1 MISQNDIEYL
11 QDMVEREQMTAD
23 EANVEKVLTQRVLIV
38 KSLPKTVRAALNA
51 AVRDGKLRHKRKE
64 GRKPEVYYHPNFE
77 YKKGKELFE
86 SVKEFNN
93 ILKLNNLDIEVLI
106 GNELYYSED
115 IIEIIEQK
123 EFYTLNNSKY
133 LLIEFPPIRFPKNI
147 VDIIY
152 EIKIRGYVPILAHV
166 ERYKEVQ
173 ENVNIIYDC
182 IKEGALIQ
190 VNSSSIIGKNG
201 KEAERVSEILLNNNM
216 IHFIA
221 TDAHS
226 STRRRPIIRE
236 TYDYIV
242 RKYGEQKAEMLF
254 IQNPYKVIED
264 KEISIESPRK
274 YEKSKGFF
282 KKLFKK

>member
-1 MISQNDIEYL
+1 MIDIHCHIVPNIDDGARSLDDALEMAKIAY
-11 QDMVEREQMTAD
+11 D
-23 EANVEKVLTQRVLIV
+23 EVIRKIV
-38 KSLPKTVRAALNA
+38 NTS
-51 AVRDGKLRHKRKE
+51 H
-64 GRKPEVYYHPNFE
+64 YHPNFE

-93 ILKLNNLDIEVLI
+93 ILKLNNLDIELLI

-182 IKEGALIQ
+182 IKTGAIIQ
-190 VNSSSIIGKNG
+190 INSSSLIGKQG
-201 KEAERVSEILLNNNM
+201 KQFQKICDLL
-216 IHFIA
+216 ISRI
-221 TDAHS
+221 
-226 STRRRPIIRE
+226 
-236 TYDYIV
+236 
-242 RKYGEQKAEMLF
+242 LF

>member
-1 MISQNDIEYL
+1 MIDIHCH
-11 QDMVEREQMTAD
+11 
-23 EANVEKVLTQRVLIV
+23 IV
-38 KSLPKTVRAALNA
+38 PNIDDGAKSLDDALEMA
-51 AVRDGKLRHKRKE
+51 KIAYDEGIRKI
-64 GRKPEVYYHPNFE
+64 VNTSHYHPNFE

-152 EIKIRGYVPILAHV
+152 
-166 ERYKEVQ
+166 
-173 ENVNIIYDC
+173 DC

-242 RKYGEQKAEMLF
+242 RKYGEQKAEILF

>member
-1 MISQNDIEYL
+1 MIDLHCHILPGIDDGAKTIEDSIDLIKEEQRQGVDSIMFTPHFNFERTDIQIFQKRRQRSMQALSDALVEQNI
-11 QDMVEREQMTAD
+11 
-23 EANVEKVLTQRVLIV
+23 NI
-38 KSLPKTVRAALNA
+38 SLKT
-51 AVRDGKLRHKRKE
+51 GS
-64 GRKPEVYYHPNFE
+64 EVYF
-77 YKKGKELFE
+77 
-86 SVKEFNN
+86 SVKLME
-93 ILKLNNLDIEVLI
+93 
-106 GNELYYSED
+106 ED
-115 IIEIIEQK
+115 IDPLCFGDSNYI
-123 EFYTLNNSKY
+123 
-133 LLIEFPPIRFPKNI
+133 LIEFPVNSKPYGLEVTIDNLIR
-147 VDIIY
+147 
-152 EIKIRGYVPILAHV
+152 RGYIPILAHV

-201 KEAERVSEILLNNNM
+201 KEAERVNEILLNNNM

>member
-1 MISQNDIEYL
+1 MIEIKNLSYMYNKNDMILNDINL
-11 QDMVEREQMTAD
+11 QI
-23 EANVEKVLTQRVLIV
+23 K
-38 KSLPKTVRAALNA
+38 
-51 AVRDGKLRHKRKE
+51 DG
-64 GRKPEVYYHPNFE
+64 
-77 YKKGKELFE
+77 
-86 SVKEFNN
+86 
-93 ILKLNNLDIEVLI
+93 
-106 GNELYYSED
+106 
-115 IIEIIEQK
+115 EII
-123 EFYTLNNSKY
+123 
-133 LLIEFPPIRFPKNI
+133 
-147 VDIIY
+147 
-152 EIKIRGYVPILAHV
+152 
-166 ERYKEVQ
+166 
-173 ENVNIIYDC
+173 
-182 IKEGALIQ
+182 
-190 VNSSSIIGKNG
+190 SIIGKNG

>member
-1 MISQNDIEYL
+1 MIDIHCH
-11 QDMVEREQMTAD
+11 
-23 EANVEKVLTQRVLIV
+23 IV
-38 KSLPKTVRAALNA
+38 PNIDDGAKSLDDALEMA
-51 AVRDGKLRHKRKE
+51 KIAYDEGIRKI
-64 GRKPEVYYHPNFE
+64 VNTSHYHPNFE

-93 ILKLNNLDIEVLI
+93 ILKLNNLDIELLI

-133 LLIEFPPIRFPKNI
+133 LLIEFSPIRFPKNI

>member
-1 MISQNDIEYL
+1 MIDIHCH
-11 QDMVEREQMTAD
+11 
-23 EANVEKVLTQRVLIV
+23 IV
-38 KSLPKTVRAALNA
+38 PNIDDGAKSLNDALEMA
-51 AVRDGKLRHKRKE
+51 KIAYDEGIRKI
-64 GRKPEVYYHPNFE
+64 VNTSHYHPNFE

-86 SVKEFNN
+86 MIIDDNVQLQNEIGNLLMINGYSVLKVKEFNN

-152 EIKIRGYVPILAHV
+152 EIKIRGFVPILAHV

-173 ENVNIIYDC
+173 E
-182 IKEGALIQ
+182 
-190 VNSSSIIGKNG
+190 
-201 KEAERVSEILLNNNM
+201 NNNM

-242 RKYGEQKAEMLF
+242 RKYGEQKAEILF

>member
-1 MISQNDIEYL
+1 MQIFFIF
-11 QDMVEREQMTAD
+11 
-23 EANVEKVLTQRVLIV
+23 I
-38 KSLPKTVRAALNA
+38 
-51 AVRDGKLRHKRKE
+51 LRWCHTS
-64 GRKPEVYYHPNFE
+64 NF
-77 YKKGKELFE
+77 F
-86 SVKEFNN
+86 
-93 ILKLNNLDIEVLI
+93 
-106 GNELYYSED
+106 
-115 IIEIIEQK
+115 
-123 EFYTLNNSKY
+123 KY
-133 LLIEFPPIRFPKNI
+133 LSKISLIYKSDLLHNPADLVARITKQLFRFADTAP
-147 VDIIY
+147 
-152 EIKIRGYVPILAHV
+152 
-166 ERYKEVQ
+166 
-173 ENVNIIYDC
+173 VNIIYDC

>member
-1 MISQNDIEYL
+1 MNI
-11 QDMVEREQMTAD
+11 
-23 EANVEKVLTQRVLIV
+23 
-38 KSLPKTVRAALNA
+38 
-51 AVRDGKLRHKRKE
+51 KRK
-64 GRKPEVYYHPNFE
+64 RT
-77 YKKGKELFE
+77 FE

-242 RKYGEQKAEMLF
+242 RKYGEQKRKCYL
-254 IQNPYKVIED
+254 YKIH
-264 KEISIESPRK
+264 I
-274 YEKSKGFF
+274 
-282 KKLFKK
+282 KL

>member
-1 MISQNDIEYL
+1 MQNTIPKSPFNSNPIKIQININKGCIPKVDDINLGSKNWRNKKINIYNINNEI
-11 QDMVEREQMTAD
+11 A
-23 EANVEKVLTQRVLIV
+23 EKIF
-38 KSLPKTVRAALNA
+38 
-51 AVRDGKLRHKRKE
+51 
-64 GRKPEVYYHPNFE
+64 PE
-77 YKKGKELFE
+77 L
-86 SVKEFNN
+86 
-93 ILKLNNLDIEVLI
+93 
-106 GNELYYSED
+106 
-115 IIEIIEQK
+115 
-123 EFYTLNNSKY
+123 
-133 LLIEFPPIRFPKNI
+133 
-147 VDIIY
+147 Y

-242 RKYGEQKAEMLF
+242 RKYGEQKAEILF